1 MPPSRVL
8 DALKSPV
15 KVGLS
20 MRGLVQENLRGHF
33 GSGKNDADEF
43 FSCETL
49 QFNTTSTGGGGE
61 CFPPLICFVPVT
73 FLFLNQFP
81 SNLELFL
88 KFNTELGER

>member
-49 QFNTTSTGGGGE
+49 QFNTTSTGGGGVFSTPNLF
-61 CFPPLICFVPVT
+61 CACNFFV
-73 FLFLNQFP
+73 
-81 SNLELFL
+81 LEPISL
-88 KFNTELGER
+88 KFGTFPKI